1 MIMEATMLIIGDEE
15 ESLMPLRTST
25 KRFVNL
31 FDERLTLCDI
41 MNGMII
47 IRSVGQDVEV
57 LGLDHSVIG
66 KHSVFR
72 ILEKRK
78 LVRMEIVQDIL
89 QLSEVSVEQSVGDLL
104 VIDPECQPRF
114 FYNFEDGLLWHS
126 FREQLRVVAHQSMRS
141 CGMQILSIGLC

>member
-15 ESLMPLRTST
+15 ESLIPLRTST
-25 KRFVNL
+25 KRFVDF

-47 IRSVGQDVEV
+47 IGSVGQDVEV

-66 KHSVFR
+66 KHSVSR

-89 QLSEVSVEQSVGDLL
+89 QLSQVSVEQSVGNLL
-104 VIDPECQPRF
+104 VIDPECQLRF

-126 FREQLRVVAHQSMRS
+126 FREQLRVVAHQSM
-141 CGMQILSIGLC
+141 